1 MLYVE
6 DTMARLWL
14 LRGAHD
20 APGWQ
25 ALRSAHEEEKV
36 DIVHLDPHVWAILRD
51 DQQPGDYDG
60 LTAVEPPD
68 GMYLDPNGSPLY
80 MANGQVVA
88 GGREVVA
95 ALGADA
101 EQLLERFGDP
111 ETVLERLGRAF

>member
-1 MLYVE
+1 
-6 DTMARLWL
+6 MARLWL
-14 LRGAHD
+14 LKGAHD

-36 DIVHLDPHVWAILRD
+36 DIVHLDPHVWAILRS
-51 DQQPGDYDG
+51 DQQPQEYEG
-60 LTAVEPPD
+60 LSVAEPPD

-80 MANGQVVA
+80 LANGQIVA
-88 GGREVVA
+88 GGRDVIA

-101 EQLLERFGDP
+101 EQMLEQLGNP